1 MYSIAL
7 WLRHCVCGPTAHK
20 RLKSPKMFTNLP
32 EITTDICLNCESQ
45 GEKGR
50 TFILFLWDGTH
61 WANFNEKVHKPQI
74 KSYGSLCAN
83 MQYFLCVS
91 ASQLFGLLG
100 TFYITK
106 YCIQNCIILIILL
119 LSCILDF
126 CQKIPSSQVSNLIP
140 TTEATYCREFGILSC
155 FKAA

>member
-1 MYSIAL
+1 MNESFCEISIRNMWKCIVL
-7 WLRHCVCGPTAHK
+7 HYDC
-20 RLKSPKMFTNLP
+20 
-32 EITTDICLNCESQ
+32 DIAAFYLNRIWDLGSHNVWIAIV
-45 GEKGR
+45 KV
-50 TFILFLWDGTH
+50 FLWDGTH

-83 MQYFLCVS
+83 MQSFLCVS

-106 YCIQNCIILIILL
+106 YCIQNFIILIILL
-119 LSCILDF
+119 LSCIWDF

-140 TTEATYCREFGILSC
+140 TTESTYCREFGILSC